1 MAFREREEK
10 SGAKAENEGDFVG
23 ASEQKRPEE
32 RTLEERIAF
41 RAEGRSYQLLS
52 YRGTERQKA
61 LIDFAAA
68 EERSSIQRLL
78 DGILM
83 PALEE
88 KYGEKFDAS

>member
-1 MAFREREEK
+1 MGFREREEK
-10 SGAKAENEGDFVG
+10 SEATVTNVDDFLGAV
-23 ASEQKRPEE
+23 EQKRPEE

-68 EERSSIQRLL
+68 EAGLSIQRLL
-78 DGILM
+78 DGVLM
-83 PALEE
+83 PALEGQ
-88 KYGEKFDAS
+88 YGEKFDAS

>member
-1 MAFREREEK
+1 MGFREREAK
-10 SGAKAENEGDFVG
+10 SEATAENPDEFVG
-23 ASEQKRPEE
+23 AVEQKRPEE

-68 EERSSIQRLL
+68 EERLSIQRLL

-83 PALEE
+83 PTLEE
-88 KYGEKFDAS
+88 RYGEKFDAS